1 MAKPSR
7 TTQGLRDI
15 LFDEIEELR
24 SGNGDAAKSQAV
36 ANLAKQIINTAKVEL
51 DFVRTIQQQE
61 AEGNVVTLGNM
72 ELGSPSMSATSAATN
87 ATGRSGQRTRST
99 RALHA

>member
-1 MAKPSR
+1 MKR

-24 SGNGDAAKSQAV
+24 SGKGEAAKSMAV

-51 DFVRTIQQQE
+51 DFIRVIHSQE
-61 AEGNVVTLGNM
+61 EAGNAVQLGNLI
-72 ELGSPSMSATSAATN
+72 LGSDESPVASAAPR
-87 ATGRSGQRTRST
+87 AT
-99 RALHA
+99 AN